1 MTAEPHPVAHAHP
14 VEETAY
20 IGLGANLD
28 DPRRHVE
35 TAVAELARLP
45 STRLAATSALY
56 RTAPLGPADQP
67 DYINAVAR
75 IETRLTPQALLA
87 AMQAIERRH
96 GRVRNGTRW
105 GPRTLDLDLLTF
117 GDRQICSSGLTVPH
131 PEMHR
136 RAFVLVPLAD
146 VAPRGLSVPG
156 RDQLAALLAK
166 VPRDGVARL
175 ASMDLRPLA
184 DLCATNE
191 HGPAGGGPA
200 AQGMTG
206 TDPLC

>member
-1 MTAEPHPVAHAHP
+1 MAEPHPIAEALP
-14 VEETAY
+14 TEEVAY

-35 TAVAELARLP
+35 TAAAQLGRLP

-75 IETRLTPQALLA
+75 IDTWLTPEALLA
-87 AMQAIERRH
+87 ELQAIERQH

-117 GDRQICSSGLTVPH
+117 GDRQISSKGLMVPH

-146 VAPRGLSVPG
+146 VAPPGLWVPG
-156 RDQLAALLAK
+156 RDDLATLLAS
-166 VPRDGVARL
+166 VSHDGVERL
-175 ASMDLRPLA
+175 ASMECRTP
-184 DLCATNE
+184 
-191 HGPAGGGPA
+191 PASSA
-200 AQGMTG
+200 RRNKV
-206 TDPLC
+206 